1 MQPRQHNVSR
11 STVGGRPMSQ
21 SFARNPI
28 QRNESSLDEALSGR
42 MSQLAMDP
50 HNQPQNNMR
59 HFNGTSAT
67 DALRSGRSPEAHQ
80 STFRDV
86 NMPQS
91 SFANKGGSISQ
102 GRFAE
107 GNRSRSPA
115 NNQLPPSPHGFT
127 VDSAYLQR
135 LQMQQA
141 ALIRQQQQI
150 EFQRAQQAEQQ
161 VQAQQQTL
169 AIQIAMQALNHKVV
183 QAQNIARINNWTLDE
198 AIHQMGGFT
207 QNELDLLKLA
217 AVREQQAK
225 ELANLQVLQAQV
237 RPQSWPSRN
246 SSDDKCLP
254 CRFTAGNS
262 KCK

>member
-1 MQPRQHNVSR
+1 MQPRQYNANR
-11 STVGGRPMSQ
+11 SSVGGRPMSQ
-21 SFARNPI
+21 SFNRNPM
-28 QRNESSLDEALSGR
+28 QRNDLNVDEALSGR
-42 MSQLAMDP
+42 MSQLAVDQY
-50 HNQPQNNMR
+50 NQPQSNSR
-59 HFNGTSAT
+59 QFTGTSAT

-80 STFRDV
+80 TNFRDSHV
-86 NMPQS
+86 PQT
-91 SFANKGGSISQ
+91 SFAARGGSAAQ

-141 ALIRQQQQI
+141 ALIRQQQQF
-150 EFQRAQQAEQQ
+150 ELQRAQLAEQQ

-237 RPQSWPSRN
+237 
-246 SSDDKCLP
+246 SSMT
-254 CRFTAGNS
+254 RRIETF
-262 KCK
+262 

>member
-1 MQPRQHNVSR
+1 MQSRQHNPARTTAGS
-11 STVGGRPMSQ
+11 RPMSQ
-21 SFARNPI
+21 SFNRNSI
-28 QRNESSLDEALSGR
+28 VRNDTSLDEALSGR
-42 MSQLAMDP
+42 MAQLAVDSY
-50 HNQPQNNMR
+50 NQPPNNMR
-59 HFNGTSAT
+59 QFNGSSAT
-67 DALRSGRSPEAHQ
+67 DALRSGRSPEANQ
-80 STFRDV
+80 NAFRDS
-86 NMPQS
+86 NTPQGSFGSRGS
-91 SFANKGGSISQ
+91 SVSQ
-102 GRFAE
+102 GRYAE
-107 GNRSRSPA
+107 DSRSRSPGI
-115 NNQLPPSPHGFT
+115 NTLPPSPHGFT

-141 ALIRQQQQI
+141 ALIRQQQQLD
-150 EFQRAQQAEQQ
+150 FQRAQQAEQQ

-237 RPQSWPSRN
+237 SPSPV
-246 SSDDKCLP
+246 LI
-254 CRFTAGNS
+254 
-262 KCK
+262 